1 MMPVV
6 KLTEATA
13 RRLLAARRR
22 QDRAAERVAARI
34 VADVRRRGD
43 VALRAWTRRLDGVA
57 LHPDSIWVQ
66 PQELR
71 AARRAVSREF
81 LHALE
86 HAAHN
91 IRRVAEQQKPRPW
104 TLMVEAGVRVGQWVR
119 PLDSVGCYVPGGRYS
134 LVSTLL
140 MTVIPAQVAGVKKI
154 LVVCPRSNMA
164 LLAAADR
171 LGVRAVARVGG
182 AQAIAALAY
191 GTQTIPPVDKIVGPG
206 NRYVTAAKRLVSA
219 DCAIDFL
226 AGPTELLILARSGTP
241 RFLAADLLAQAEHD
255 PDAIA
260 VLLTT
265 SRRLAGAVEREL
277 ARQLRALPRTNPARR
292 SLSRNGHILVA
303 RNLEDAVRFANRFA
317 PEHLSLP
324 GAEPALLKRLHAAGS
339 VFLGPWS
346 AQPLGD
352 YASGNN
358 HVLPTG
364 GWARARGGLSVG
376 DFVKCLSVQRI
387 SRAGFRRLAP
397 VAKVL
402 ARAENLAAHARAVEV
417 RE

>member
-1 MMPVV
+1 MMRVV
-6 KLTEATA
+6 KLTEAIA

-22 QDRAAERVAARI
+22 QDHAAERVAARI
-34 VADVRRRGD
+34 VTDVRRRGD

-57 LHPDSIWVQ
+57 LQPDSIWVQ

-81 LHALE
+81 LRALE
-86 HAAHN
+86 HAARN

-104 TLMVEAGVRVGQWVR
+104 TLTVEPGVRVGQLVR
-119 PLDSVGCYVPGGRYS
+119 SLDSVGCYVPGGRYS

-140 MTVIPAQVAGVKKI
+140 MTVIPAQVAGVKRI
-154 LVVCPRSNMA
+154 LVTCPRPNA
-164 LLAAADR
+164 VLLAAADR
-171 LGVRAVARVGG
+171 LGVREVARVGG

-191 GTQTIPPVDKIVGPG
+191 GTQAIPPVDKIVGPG
-206 NRYVTAAKRLVSA
+206 NRYVTAAKRQVSA

-226 AGPTELLILARSGTP
+226 AGPTELLILARSGNP
-241 RFLAADLLAQAEHD
+241 RFLAADLVAQAEHD

-260 VLLTT
+260 VLVTPL
-265 SRRLAGAVEREL
+265 RRLANAVEREL
-277 ARQLRALPRTNPARR
+277 ARQLQALPRTNPARR
-292 SLSRNGHILVA
+292 SLSRNSHILVA
-303 RNLEDAVRFANRFA
+303 RNLEDAVRFVNWFA
-317 PEHLSLP
+317 PEHLTLP
-324 GAEPALLKRLHAAGS
+324 GAEPALLKQLHASGS

-352 YASGNN
+352 YASGSN

-376 DFVKCLSVQRI
+376 
-387 SRAGFRRLAP
+387 
-397 VAKVL
+397 
-402 ARAENLAAHARAVEV
+402 
-417 RE
+417 

>member
-1 MMPVV
+1 MMRVA

-13 RRLLAARRR
+13 HRLLAARRR

-57 LHPDSIWVQ
+57 LQPDSIWVQ

-81 LHALE
+81 LRALE
-86 HAAHN
+86 HAARN

-154 LVVCPRSNMA
+154 LVVCPQSNIA

-182 AQAIAALAY
+182 AQAMAALAY

-226 AGPTELLILARSGTP
+226 AGPTELLILARSGNP
-241 RFLAADLLAQAEHD
+241 RFLAADLVAQAEHD
-255 PDAIA
+255 PGAIA
-260 VLLTT
+260 VLVTP
-265 SRRLAGAVEREL
+265 SRRLANAVEREL
-277 ARQLRALPRTNPARR
+277 ARQLQVLPRTNPAWQ
-292 SLSRNGHILVA
+292 SLSKNGHILVA
-303 RNLEDAVRFANRFA
+303 RNLEDAVRFVNWFA
-317 PEHLSLP
+317 PEHLTLP
-324 GAEPALLKRLHAAGS
+324 GAEPALLKQLHAAGS

-352 YASGNN
+352 YASGSN

-387 SRAGFRRLAP
+387 SRAGFHRLAP
-397 VAKVL
+397 VAKLL
-402 ARAENLAAHARAVEV
+402 AQAENLAAHARAVEV

>member
-1 MMPVV
+1 MMRVV
-6 KLTEATA
+6 KLTEAIA

-43 VALRAWTRRLDGVA
+43 TALRAWTRRLDGVA
-57 LHPDSIWVQ
+57 LQPDSIWVQ

-71 AARRAVSREF
+71 AARRTVSREF
-81 LHALE
+81 LRALE
-86 HAAHN
+86 HAARN
-91 IRRVAEQQKPRPW
+91 IRRVASRQKPRPW
-104 TLMVEAGVRVGQWVR
+104 TLAVEPGVRVGQLVR
-119 PLDSVGCYVPGGRYS
+119 PLDSVGCYVPGGRFS

-140 MTVIPAQVAGVKKI
+140 MTVIPAQVAGVKRI
-154 LVVCPRSNMA
+154 LVTCPRPNAA

-171 LGVRAVARVGG
+171 LGIRAVARVGG
-182 AQAIAALAY
+182 AQAVAALAY
-191 GTQTIPPVDKIVGPG
+191 GTQTIPLVDKIVGPG

-226 AGPTELLILARSGTP
+226 AGPTELLILARSGNP
-241 RFLAADLLAQAEHD
+241 RFLAADLVAQAEHD

-260 VLLTT
+260 VFVTP
-265 SRRLAGAVEREL
+265 SRRLANAVEREL
-277 ARQLRALPRTNPARR
+277 ARQLQDLPRTNPAWQ
-292 SLSRNGHILVA
+292 SLSKNGHILVA
-303 RNLEDAVRFANRFA
+303 RDLEDAVRFANRFA

-324 GAEPALLKRLHAAGS
+324 GAEPALLTRLHAAGS
-339 VFLGPWS
+339 VFLGPWG

-352 YASGNN
+352 YASGSN

-364 GWARARGGLSVG
+364 GWARARSGLSVG
-376 DFVKCLSVQRI
+376 EFVKCLSVQRI

-402 ARAENLAAHARAVEV
+402 AEAENLAAHARAVEV
-417 RE
+417 HE